1 MRSVDRILNRKNVRN
16 FRLAQ
21 TVLASDIQEGLAPAD
36 HLFQNGGQR
45 NSSEKNDIY
54 SSFNSDTM
62 REPRLQYMSESKSL
76 VLDLI
81 NDNQAI
87 GFFIKNRVCLTSF
100 AAGVFINLIASLRI
114 NKNCYLNFGLPSFIV
129 SKCGTSKARYCV
141 SYDIMLK
148 KEQNNFSFVLSEEKF
163 SGCLKSL

>member
-21 TVLASDIQEGLAPAD
+21 TVLASDIQKGLAPAD

-76 VLDLI
+76 VFDLI

-87 GFFIKNRVCLTSF
+87 GFFLSKTAFAWRHLQLVYLYTLSQVFESIKTVT
-100 AAGVFINLIASLRI
+100 
-114 NKNCYLNFGLPSFIV
+114 
-129 SKCGTSKARYCV
+129 
-141 SYDIMLK
+141 
-148 KEQNNFSFVLSEEKF
+148 
-163 SGCLKSL
+163 